1 MKKIVVCLLLVF
13 LSSPCFASPWS
24 KAFKTGDVKISG
36 WSVRVDRLGSWMES
50 FSVKLKWDKF
60 VPTLGTWDV
69 NGESKNLLS
78 LSPSKIVIT
87 KSWGV
92 DLGQTQMDINARK
105 RLADITVVAR
115 AREDLYAL
123 AGYIQ
128 HVEGQEV
135 PFAVVWDR
143 EARKARLFMG
153 DEEWEEKVLQQ

>member
-50 FSVKLKWDKF
+50 YSVKFKWDI
-60 VPTLGTWDV
+60 
-69 NGESKNLLS
+69 
-78 LSPSKIVIT
+78 SPSKIVIT
-87 KSWGV
+87 QSWGIN
-92 DLGQTQMDINARK
+92 LGQTQMDINARQ

-143 EARKARLFMG
+143 ETRKARLFMG